1 MEVDNE
7 VKVDNDNEVKVD
19 NDNEVKVDNEI
30 NIGKMEDSATLEF
43 FTNPMYLST
52 LKRKNI
58 YKEELDV
65 CEKIKFYKKRI
76 ISLFKDILKGDE
88 KPPTNELN
96 EMHDIYVRTII
107 KYFEQVDK
115 KDIIQ
120 SQHLIENNK
129 YNEINENNKSPEDIL
144 NEMVCENLETIDE
157 ANDIMMRKKIEIPNL
172 NNYVIS
178 VNDKDVSG
186 NNVRIIPH
194 IIDINLNTPDL
205 KTKGVKPKKAKI
217 NPKIIQGNKI

>member
-1 MEVDNE
+1 MEV
-7 VKVDNDNEVKVD
+7 
-19 NDNEVKVDNEI
+19 DNEVKVDNEI
-30 NIGKMEDSATLEF
+30 NIVKMEDSATLEF

-88 KPPTNELN
+88 KPPTNEIK
-96 EMHDIYVRTII
+96 EMHNIYVRTII

-120 SQHLIENNK
+120 SQHLIENNE

-144 NEMVCENLETIDE
+144 NEIVCENLETIDE

>member
-1 MEVDNE
+1 
-7 VKVDNDNEVKVD
+7 
-19 NDNEVKVDNEI
+19 
-30 NIGKMEDSATLEF
+30 
-43 FTNPMYLST
+43 MYLST

-96 EMHDIYVRTII
+96 EIHNIYVRSFI

-120 SQHLIENNK
+120 SQHLIENNE

>member
-7 VKVDNDNEVKVD
+7 VKVDNDN
-19 NDNEVKVDNEI
+19 DNEVKVDNDI
-30 NIGKMEDSATLEF
+30 NIGKMEDNATLEF

-58 YKEELDV
+58 YKEEVDV
-65 CEKIKFYKKRI
+65 CEKIKFYRKRI

-88 KPPTNELN
+88 KPPTNEIK
-96 EMHDIYVRTII
+96 EMHNIYVRTII

-120 SQHLIENNK
+120 SQHLIENNEN
-129 YNEINENNKSPEDIL
+129 NEIYENNENDKSPEDIL
-144 NEMVCENLETIDE
+144 NEMVCGNVETIDE

-194 IIDINLNTPDL
+194 IIDINLNTPEL
-205 KTKGVKPKKAKI
+205 KTKGVRPKKAKI